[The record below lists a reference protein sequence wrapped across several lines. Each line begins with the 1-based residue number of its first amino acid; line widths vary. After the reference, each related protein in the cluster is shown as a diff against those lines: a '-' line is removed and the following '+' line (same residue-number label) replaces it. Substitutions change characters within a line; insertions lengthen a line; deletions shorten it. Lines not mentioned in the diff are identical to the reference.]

1 MYFRVVSM
9 RTNKPNMPTSY
20 PETTSMRKIAEEK
33 QPLGEY
39 SAKSDH
45 ENCPNWRNNLL
56 KIT

>member
-9 RTNKPNMPTSY
+9 RTNKPTSY
-20 PETTSMRKIAEEK
+20 PETTSMRKIVEEK